1 LSPPYFY
8 LVRKVIC
15 PSKQGVLQ
23 SAAAVLALN
32 LLVQVGGRSQ
42 TVRLSDARTCTRA
55 WLAFGPLGTAH
66 RLEGL

>member
-1 LSPPYFY
+1 MFSIPYR
-8 LVRKVIC
+8 L
-15 PSKQGVLQ
+15 GVLQ
-23 SAAAVLALN
+23 SAAVILALN

-55 WLAFGPLGTAH
+55 WLAFGPLGITH

>member
-1 LSPPYFY
+1 MQIFSYPLYFRIAY
-8 LVRKVIC
+8 IL
-15 PSKQGVLQ
+15 GVLQ
-23 SAAAVLALN
+23 SAAVILALN

-55 WLAFGPLGTAH
+55 WLAFGPLGITH